1 MKKTLLSFLL
11 ILLTSSLAL
20 SQPDDWKN
28 KKSKEFNSEL
38 HLNKNNV
45 NFGLGY
51 GVIAI
56 NANTTY
62 QRLKAHQKIYS
73 VWSAGL
79 SYLFVGFFSDDHIFI
94 PSLRYGIMT
103 GIDKKHH
110 FEINAGPQLLVGI
123 YNDRLDFAASEFEFG
138 FNVGYRMQ
146 KPQGSTIFR
155 TGVGYP
161 ELLYVSLGFSF

>member
-1 MKKTLLSFLL
+1 MKKTLLGFLL
-11 ILLTSSLAL
+11 ILNSSLAL
-20 SQPDDWKN
+20 SQSDDWKN
-28 KKSKEFNSEL
+28 KKTKEFNSEL

-123 YNDRLDFAASEFEFG
+123 YNDRLDFAASEFDFG

-146 KPQGSTIFR
+146 RPQGSTIFR

-161 ELLYVSLGFSF
+161 ELLYVGLGFSF

>member
-1 MKKTLLSFLL
+1 MKKTLLGFLL
-11 ILLTSSLAL
+11 ILFTSSLAL
-20 SQPDDWKN
+20 SQSDDWKN
-28 KKSKEFNSEL
+28 KKTKEFNSEL

-123 YNDRLDFAASEFEFG
+123 YNDRLDFAASEFDFG

-146 KPQGSTIFR
+146 KPQGSKIFR

-161 ELLYVSLGFSF
+161 ELLYVGLGFSF

>member
-1 MKKTLLSFLL
+1 MKKTLLGFLL
-11 ILLTSSLAL
+11 ILFTSSLAL
-20 SQPDDWKN
+20 SQSDDWKN
-28 KKSKEFNSEL
+28 KKATEFNSEL

-123 YNDRLDFAASEFEFG
+123 YNDRLDFAASEFDFG

-146 KPQGSTIFR
+146 KPQGSKIFR

-161 ELLYVSLGFSF
+161 ELLYVGLGFSF